1 MIVLKLIRR
10 AILVKLNDWNCRE
23 IPKIVQ
29 HNCEYSSFVLHF
41 LQKDHEH
48 LYCDLFWST
57 CKKRKGQLCMFNTQ
71 REEAV

>member
-48 LYCDLFWST
+48 LYCDLFW
-57 CKKRKGQLCMFNTQ
+57 
-71 REEAV
+71 